1 MFLPLFFPHQLR
13 HVNLSLKNVFLFISK
28 YNRICCRT
36 TCYGMSKYAIQP
48 THPKK
53 KQNKKNQKNKNEF
66 T

>member
-48 THPKK
+48 PP
-53 KQNKKNQKNKNEF
+53 KKNQKTQKTEF